1 MAGCPEVHNPGVWPY
16 VAVCVQPPGPH
27 SWHEDAKGRGWSRD
41 PQPTEGAAVTGKPT
55 LNTVKSEEGHVFEP
69 WTDGWAVGFKVTHA
83 VTGDVRYVYLN
94 PSSDDDPTGDANVF
108 LYTGPAGDSP
118 TDQPVIYVN
127 PFDKEERTPTIPTPD
142 ELATRMNTLYAA
154 HREDLDRLTA
164 LEKLWVDEILPLH
177 PTNPPAAR
185 ALWDEAASIAHA
197 RDLERQPTPPTPKEQ
212 P

>member
-1 MAGCPEVHNPGVWPY
+1 MADCEETHNPGVWPY
-16 VAVCVQPPGPH
+16 IARCVQPDTPH
-27 SWHEDAKGRGWSRD
+27 SWHEDAQGRGWSRD
-41 PQPTEGAAVTGKPT
+41 PQPTEGAVMTGKLT

-94 PSSDDDPTGDANVF
+94 PSSDDDPTGDANAF
-108 LYTGPAGDSP
+108 LYTGPAGDSA

-142 ELATRMNTLYAA
+142 ELATRMNTLYAD
-154 HREDLDRLTA
+154 HRDDLDRLTA

-185 ALWDEAASIAHA
+185 ALWDEAASIAIA
-197 RDLERQPTPPTPKEQ
+197 RDLERNTTPPTPKEQ

>member
-1 MAGCPEVHNPGVWPY
+1 MVPRPPTHRRSSDAGN
-16 VAVCVQPPGPH
+16 
-27 SWHEDAKGRGWSRD
+27 
-41 PQPTEGAAVTGKPT
+41 PT

-142 ELATRMNTLYAA
+142 ELATRMNTLYAD

-164 LEKLWVDEILPLH
+164 LEKLWVDEILPMY

-185 ALWDEAASIAHA
+185 ALWDEAAHIATA
-197 RDLERQPTPPTPKEQ
+197 RDLERQPTPPTPKDQ